1 MWCHMNSLNISKVD
15 LNRISLPIQNFK
27 TLRDENKIYVDKT
40 SLIASL
46 AKLTTPIFL
55 SRPRRFGKTLLAST
69 FASLFSHG
77 VKDFKGLD
85 IENEWQDQYEYPVIM
100 LTFSSY
106 ARVSIDVFTNDFCN
120 DIILKFYKQFPYL
133 KNLDIPKNITPHLLL
148 SLFLDNIK
156 ESKIV
161 VLIDEYDSP
170 ITHTFE
176 NELLQSQILQY
187 MRSFFDVIKSCLY
200 KIRFI
205 FITGI
210 TKIAHVSLF
219 SDINFL
225 TDITYDSKYSSL
237 LGLTDCEIHKYYN
250 VYIKNA
256 AKVLGISE
264 KSVYSRLKSFYDG
277 YQFSVESQ
285 ETVYNPWSFLNFI
298 LNPTQ
303 GFKNYWYMSGG
314 DT

>member
-1 MWCHMNSLNISKVD
+1 MNSLNISKVD

-148 SLFLDNIK
+148 
-156 ESKIV
+156 
-161 VLIDEYDSP
+161 Y
-170 ITHTFE
+170 
-176 NELLQSQILQY
+176 LLTI
-187 MRSFFDVIKSCLY
+187 
-200 KIRFI
+200 
-205 FITGI
+205 
-210 TKIAHVSLF
+210 
-219 SDINFL
+219 
-225 TDITYDSKYSSL
+225 
-237 LGLTDCEIHKYYN
+237 
-250 VYIKNA
+250 
-256 AKVLGISE
+256 
-264 KSVYSRLKSFYDG
+264 LKS
-277 YQFSVESQ
+277 
-285 ETVYNPWSFLNFI
+285 L
-298 LNPTQ
+298 
-303 GFKNYWYMSGG
+303 K
-314 DT
+314 

>member
-1 MWCHMNSLNISKVD
+1 M
-15 LNRISLPIQNFK
+15 FK
-27 TLRDENKIYVDKT
+27 EFIYTK
-40 SLIASL
+40 
-46 AKLTTPIFL
+46 KYY
-55 SRPRRFGKTLLAST
+55 ST
-69 FASLFSHG
+69 FIALF
-77 VKDFKGLD
+77 
-85 IENEWQDQYEYPVIM
+85 I
-100 LTFSSY
+100 
-106 ARVSIDVFTNDFCN
+106 
-120 DIILKFYKQFPYL
+120 
-133 KNLDIPKNITPHLLL
+133 
-148 SLFLDNIK
+148 DNIK

-187 MRSFFDVIKSCLY
+187 MSSFFDVIKSYLY

-210 TKIAHVSLF
+210 TKIAYVSLF

-237 LGLTDCEIHKYYN
+237 LGLTDYEIHKYYD
-250 VYIKNA
+250 VYIENA

-303 GFKNYWYMSGG
+303 GFKNYWYVSGG
-314 DT
+314 HLVYL